1 MWLILSVD
9 IMMLVVTIEAR
20 VLLRIIASIMILTVV
35 LILMIII
42 ALIIGKTPIYN
53 GDNSNYGNVLKV
65 KHPQKACLKQ
75 NNKSWVSFVHGII
88 TGMKSS
94 P

>member
-42 ALIIGKTPIYN
+42 ALIIGKTLIYN

-65 KHPQKACLKQ
+65 KHPKKR
-75 NNKSWVSFVHGII
+75 F
-88 TGMKSS
+88 
-94 P
+94 